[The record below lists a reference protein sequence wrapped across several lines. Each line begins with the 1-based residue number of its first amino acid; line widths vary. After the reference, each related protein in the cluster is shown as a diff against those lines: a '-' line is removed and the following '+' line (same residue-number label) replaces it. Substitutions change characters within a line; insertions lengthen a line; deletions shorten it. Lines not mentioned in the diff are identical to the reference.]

1 MLAKRTNSLITAVVL
16 AIAIIMLTVFGF
28 APNALAAEETDNNV
42 NIYCTYVDE
51 AGNQVCGDD
60 LEAGTYD
67 VSFYTNNVATI
78 SVIEITATY
87 DTEVVT
93 INGVT
98 NTIDSMTSMGTVN
111 NNGNFVIGYVAD
123 GNYTDVN
130 AEAQHIATASVTFN
144 QACDA
149 EDYITVS
156 DNPNLTFI
164 VADSSNSN
172 YDNEYALVNNEEFP
186 EYTQGRLTKMYCD
199 VTPNMNGEGY
209 DITGIITI
217 ANTPDGN
224 ASTFPVQGISVD
236 LLDADGNV
244 IAKDV
249 TDTNGAYNLT
259 GVPAGKGYKLTIYGN
274 TTVDRT
280 VTLDVNDTTAQ
291 LPPIGIV
298 ICDYNRD
305 GVINAT
311 DKGVFLGHVGGDYM
325 YADFNADGAVNA
337 TDKGTF
343 LAFFMQEITYSDV
356 IL

>member
-16 AIAIIMLTVFGF
+16 AIAIIMLTLFGF
-28 APNALAAEETDNNV
+28 APNAFAAEETDNNV

-98 NTIDSMTSMGTVN
+98 DTIESMTSMGTVN

-123 GNYTDVN
+123 GDYTNVN

-149 EDYITVS
+149 DEYITVS

-199 VTPNMNGEGY
+199 VSPAINGDGY
-209 DITGIITI
+209 DITGAIMI
-217 ANTPDGN
+217 ANTPAGDASSFSAKGITVDVLDVDGK
-224 ASTFPVQGISVD
+224 
-236 LLDADGNV
+236 V
-244 IAKDV
+244 IATDV
-249 TDTNGAYNLT
+249 TDENGAYTLA
-259 GVPAGKGYKLTIYGN
+259 GVPAGNGYKLSIHGD
-274 TTVDRT
+274 TTVDRMI
-280 VTLDVNDTTAQ
+280 TLDVNDTTAQ

-298 ICDYNRD
+298 ICDYNKD
-305 GVINAT
+305 GEITAT
-311 DKGVFLGHVGGDYM
+311 DKSMFLSEIGGTYL
-325 YADFNADGAVNA
+325 YADFNGDGEVGA
-337 TDKGTF
+337 TDKSIF
-343 LAFFMQEITYSDV
+343 LSFFMQEIY
-356 IL
+356 